1 MDTDAAAREEQRARL
16 AWMINEF
23 EEARRRRLV
32 KPGGR
37 LVKPGDGV
45 VESGTEADTKEAPT
59 KPSTSHS

>member
-1 MDTDAAAREEQRARL
+1 METDDDRDQQRARL

-32 KPGGR
+32 KPGH
-37 LVKPGDGV
+37 GV
-45 VESGTEADTKEAPT
+45 VESGTQADTKEAPT